1 MNATDPLRLM
11 TYNVRVGVESSLAEV
26 AAAVRAA
33 GVPDLL
39 AFQEIGVRWNMGE
52 PVDQPRV
59 LADALGLPHVTFAG
73 ALVDDQGGEFGVAL
87 ASRWPLDAIEVTPLP
102 RDTDEQRV
110 LLRCRVAAPTP
121 LTAFVTHLSI
131 HAHER
136 LAQAVEVGA
145 AAAAVD
151 GPLVVMGDL
160 NDRPGTPPIEA
171 ARGDLIDCFDARGE
185 GPPETF
191 SVVDPHRR
199 IDYLFVGG
207 GLVPHGPARVVRA
220 ARASDHFPLAAAAVP
235 VPGRSS

>member
-1 MNATDPLRLM
+1 MKAHGPLRLM
-11 TYNVRVGVESSLAEV
+11 TYNVRVGVESSLAEI

-39 AFQEIGVRWNMGE
+39 AFQEIGVDWNMGE
-52 PVDQPRV
+52 RVDQPRV
-59 LADALGLPHVTFAG
+59 LADALGLAHVAFAG
-73 ALVDDQGGEFGVAL
+73 ALTDDRGGRFGVAL
-87 ASRWPLDAIEVTPLP
+87 ASRWPLDAIEVIPLP

-110 LLRCRVAAPTP
+110 LLRCRVGAPTS

-136 LAQAVEVGA
+136 AAQAAQIGA

-151 GPLVVMGDL
+151 GPIVVMGDL

-171 ARGDLIDCFDARGE
+171 ARGALIDCFDALGE

-191 SVVDPHRR
+191 SVADPHRR
-199 IDYLFVGG
+199 IDYVFVGG
-207 GLVPHGPARVVRA
+207 GLVPGGPARVVRA
-220 ARASDHFPLAAAAVP
+220 ARASDHFPLAAAAVF
-235 VPGRSS
+235 VPERAA